1 MSSDAQSRPMKE
13 ILVDEM
19 VELGVTMA
27 LERFS
32 CSDEKEMEFPS
43 CYSGTER
50 AFIHHIA
57 RDLGFISKSQGRG
70 SKRFLTIKKRD
81 CSEKEKLLIPLF
93 ISHNSLDC
101 VHMLLQRFPVVKS
114 TYSSRNGCQS
124 SRFTVFFSRVS
135 RVERSI
141 DHRVKA
147 GGRLNKVIPM
157 VPQMR
162 TPSELDHFRR
172 SLPVLEH
179 QAEIVQLVRDNKVVL
194 VVGEA
199 GSGKTTQIPQ
209 FLLDD
214 CSRRGE
220 PCRIVCTQPRGLC
233 IIAAAERV
241 AAERGEAVGQTIGYH
256 IRRVSRVS
264 IKTLLTFCTTGMF
277 LRTLMNGDAS
287 LTTITHVI
295 MDEVHERDG
304 LSDLL
309 LTKMRDIL
317 HQFPTLKLV
326 LTSAALDTELFIRY
340 FGSCP
345 LFYIK
350 RRLFEVREFFLEDV
364 LRLMDQRNIN
374 KQKEELRRRRKFNL
388 ICLLIMLCSYLC
400 CVFLFWRPI
409 LWPPVLRDRGKQTEK
424 TEITGS
430 EQLLHTTLDWCI
442 SNIFLNRDQEAF
454 HQLYELI
461 LTEGVDVDFLHTDT
475 GLTPLMAAAS
485 HGFLPEME
493 QLLKQGANMNIKASN
508 GWTALDFAKHFNQT
522 EAVNLLEASIR
533 LDESSVLQ
541 CDSSELRLEDQETLM
556 LYHSFSD
563 DERVDLDLIM
573 NLLHNICSTTSEGA
587 VLIFLPGYEEIVA
600 LRDLLLFDDKRFSHS
615 ERYEVF
621 TLHSDMQNMEQKEVM
636 EASPAGIRKII
647 LSTHIGESSIT
658 IDDVVFVIDS
668 GKIKQKL
675 FDSLNQASVVE
686 TVWISKASALQRK
699 GRAGRC
705 RPGICFRLF
714 SRLRFNKLLN
724 FQVPQLLQVPLQE
737 LCLQTKLLASSFC
750 SVTEFLSKTPEPPLE
765 QAVSSALHR
774 LKIIGAMD
782 QNEDLTD
789 LGFHLVDLPLVP
801 QLGKMVLS
809 AVVLKCLDPILTIAC
824 MLAHRDPF
832 VLPSQSS
839 RRRAALLCRQNFS
852 CSTLSDHMALLRV
865 FQAWQKACSEGG
877 ERSFCEKNFLC
888 QATLEMILSM
898 RTQLLGQLRAI
909 GFVRASGGCDIRDVN
924 LNSNNWAVVKAAL
937 VAGMYPNLI
946 NLEQDASQ
954 LHNSTGMKVHFHPTS
969 VLSHYTE
976 NQRAAQSSSNLP
988 TDWFVY
994 DELRRRDRTISVRC
1008 CSLVTSVTVALFAGG
1023 DKVHTVK
1030 NLKNDRVADA
1040 AAADSSD
1047 SETEDLAE
1055 MGIDDQVVFQ
1065 LERETGGLVFVL
1077 RQKWQSLL
1085 IRRICCPSKP
1095 WSQQDEAVIDTLV
1108 SVLEAEEHRAGL
1120 QQPAGIGR
1128 RPMLMS
1134 SDGRPP
1140 VRSSKSSVGPPN
1152 RDRLALMF
1160 DILTSKV
1167 DEKWRSEVTGW
1178 SYQVKVSLCSCF
1190 RVQQLFNFLSPGLG
1204 FPSTRYFIMKSNNF
1218 RNIDISQK
1226 KAIWSTTP
1234 NNGSKLTKA
1243 FLETSTVLLIFS
1255 VQGSGHFQGYARMTS
1270 DISQEICP
1278 DWDQLGL
1285 GGVFSVEWIHKES
1298 LSFQNSQHLLNPW
1311 NNNNMVQ
1318 ISRDGQARAHL
1329 TPHTSP
1335 GLLNALLYW
1344 PHSNNLAIF

>member
-114 TYSSRNGCQS
+114 TYSSAQPS
-124 SRFTVFFSRVS
+124 SRSGTSAPAES
-135 RVERSI
+135 ERSI

-374 KQKEELRRRRKFNL
+374 KQKEELRRQEGKRKCLNELLEAVERKPETNQGICIWNKEESLFNKL
-388 ICLLIMLCSYLC
+388 S
-400 CVFLFWRPI
+400 
-409 LWPPVLRDRGKQTEK
+409 QS
-424 TEITGS
+424 GS

-522 EAVNLLEASIR
+522 EAVNLLEASIPLQQLSR

-976 NQRAAQSSSNLP
+976 RAAQSSSNLP

-1023 DKVHTVK
+1023 DKVHTVSEAES
-1030 NLKNDRVADA
+1030 LKTADA

-1152 RDRLALMF
+1152 RDRSSEMLHSDL
-1160 DILTSKV
+1160 LQVNNLSK
-1167 DEKWRSEVTGW
+1167 DRSP
-1178 SYQVKVSLCSCF
+1178 QPPSLSSAM
-1190 RVQQLFNFLSPGLG
+1190 LFNFLSPGLG

-1318 ISRDGQARAHL
+1318 ISRDGQELEPQVAKQ
-1329 TPHTSP
+1329 
-1335 GLLNALLYW
+1335 LLSLWEY
-1344 PHSNNLAIF
+1344 PMVSE